1 MTFLTDDLVF
11 DCLMCGTPLLI
22 REQDRNER
30 LQCPVCGEIM
40 LSTDHGMQV
49 DPGEDFTNQP
59 KSNPLSL
66 LIYGPM
72 LAVVLLIAAAI
83 FFFAVCF
90 VVPIG

>member
-1 MTFLTDDLVF
+1 
-11 DCLMCGTPLLI
+11 
-22 REQDRNER
+22 
-30 LQCPVCGEIM
+30 M
-40 LSTDHGMQV
+40 LSTDEGMQV
-49 DPGEDFTNQP
+49 DPGEDFANQP

-90 VVPIG
+90 VVPL